1 MAPYLGPRPPGI
13 PEFPPPRRM
22 ASPVLAAIALL
33 SAVACL
39 GALAAVAGPAPQ
51 MAALCDPWK

>member
-22 ASPVLAAIALL
+22 AGPAWAAVVLL
-33 SAVACL
+33 SAVGFL
-39 GALAAVAGPAPQ
+39 GALAAIAGPAPQ